1 MAKLYKNSRDGLI
14 LGVCTGIAEST
25 GMKLGT
31 VNLIFIIAI
40 LIFGLLALLV
50 YFFMGLLLP
59 EKPGGENNY
68 D

>member
-25 GMKLGT
+25 GMKLGI
-31 VNLIFIIAI
+31 VNLIFIIAT
-40 LIFGLLALLV
+40 LFFAPTLLV

-59 EKPGGENNY
+59 EKPGGENYY